1 MAVGRSSSGGGVIR
15 YVLPVLWMMSK
26 EVIYSMHRIYNLLD
40 DVIYLLISQC
50 LGLPLTSIYLL
61 EYSSEYL
68 NEYSSTR

>member
-1 MAVGRSSSGGGVIR
+1 MEQN
-15 YVLPVLWMMSK
+15 YVTVTLCIGATK
-26 EVIYSMHRIYNLLD
+26 D
-40 DVIYLLISQC
+40 ASQSVTR

>member
-1 MAVGRSSSGGGVIR
+1 MRSLAADCWKV
-15 YVLPVLWMMSK
+15 SK
-26 EVIYSMHRIYNLLD
+26 VTTHITSVCDLD
-40 DVIYLLISQC
+40 RVDDTL